1 MLSSSDG
8 SEQKN
13 HCFSGSGASSSLTM
27 KQAPSS
33 VTGASGS
40 RLNHVRSSQ
49 PIDSMSTL
57 VPGSSMRA
65 AAARLE
71 PADAAASTRPSL
83 LAVDRDGPATNELN
97 DEQSESMGAMRAI
110 RSTSSKR
117 MGAIPGDARIKKS
130 RFMCARSRRSSS
142 LVFLKRLNARNC
154 VPDHHQRRRRSVSVR
169 TQEGKAALEAP
180 VRFSASWTAVFAAAL
195 AGISLV

>member
-117 MGAIPGDARIKKS
+117 MGAIPGDARA
-130 RFMCARSRRSSS
+130 RFMCARCRRSSS
-142 LVFLKRLNARNC
+142 LVFLKRRNARIC
-154 VPDHHQRRRRSVSVR
+154 LPDHQQRRRRSVSVR

-195 AGISLV
+195 AGMSLM